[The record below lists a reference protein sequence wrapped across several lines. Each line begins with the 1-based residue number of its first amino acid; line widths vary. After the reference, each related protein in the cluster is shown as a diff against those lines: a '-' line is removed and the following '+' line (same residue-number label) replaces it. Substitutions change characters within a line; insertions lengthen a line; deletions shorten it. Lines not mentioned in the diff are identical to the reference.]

1 LLGRKHS
8 CRLHHHATP
17 GVAPNFH
24 HLPGRFQKGRSGNP
38 GGKPKAG
45 YSFLQEIRKY
55 EPQAIEV
62 LRRAM
67 QCEKGGRPDQVAIRA
82 AELLVAYS
90 RGRPAQTQNVRVIR
104 SIEDL
109 STEELELLLGEKDT
123 SDGSRTTH

>member
-1 LLGRKHS
+1 MAL
-8 CRLHHHATP
+8 
-17 GVAPNFH
+17 
-24 HLPGRFQKGRSGNP
+24 FQKGQPGNP

-67 QCEKGGRPDQVAIRA
+67 QCEKGGKPDPIAIRA

-104 SIEDL
+104 SLEDL
-109 STEELELLLGEKDT
+109 STEELEMLLGENGDQ
-123 SDGSRTTH
+123 DDERVH